1 MYRWRREWKPLN
13 ALKIHPRSEN
23 VAGKINRVS
32 PSVRGYGEFCKNLR
46 RRSCLLAMRSLGILK
61 RNVMCIRVP
70 KGVFKL
76 PVSAMAAWNSPN
88 GVKLANLMLSLIV
101 ASVKFSLFVHYYFSQ
116 KKKYKDFFKFY
127 LVRCSMDGISS
138 RGTWASIS
146 CWTFSWISGWEAS
159 NKTSHSR
166 LVEVV
171 SVPAMNRS
179 TIKFFKFKTPVVPVK
194 LPSDSA
200 PLFIRSMNAWIK
212 SDSSPARCTSLC
224 LLTAS

>member
-1 MYRWRREWKPLN
+1 
-13 ALKIHPRSEN
+13 
-23 VAGKINRVS
+23 
-32 PSVRGYGEFCKNLR
+32 
-46 RRSCLLAMRSLGILK
+46 MRSLGILK

-146 CWTFSWISGWEAS
+146 CWTFSWISGWVAS
-159 NKTSHSR
+159 NKISQIR

-179 TIKFFKFKTPVVPVK
+179 SIRIFIFKAPVVPVK

-200 PLFIRSMNAWIK
+200 LLSICSMNAWIR
-212 SDSSPARCTSLC
+212 SDSSPARCTSLW
-224 LLTAS
+224 LLTAA